1 MNRRH
6 SFTQDEIEEMLDG
19 AAAKRNGGCNG
30 GMPFAGSAEPMARPD
45 YRAKRHPRPARVRY
59 QRRADKRAFAEA
71 AE

>member
-6 SFTQDEIEEMLDG
+6 AFTQDEIEEMLDG
-19 AAAKRNGGCNG
+19 AAAKRTNA
-30 GMPFAGSAEPMARPD
+30 PFAGSVEPMARAD

-59 QRRADKRAFAEA
+59 QRRADKRVFAEA